1 MKRLNAGI
9 SDIRKIQSRQSAENV
24 AKTGFNRTQNPLSC
38 VDVRQAIDAKTT
50 TFKPRNPS
58 LTNFKS
64 TRARD
69 DSILRQSDRF
79 HNLQLDHTKEQ
90 REFQVNAVKQAR
102 KQASTHGSKFLSST
116 SVKI

>member
-1 MKRLNAGI
+1 MTGI
-9 SDIRKIQSRQSAENV
+9 TRTSNPLTCVDHKQATE
-24 AKTGFNRTQNPLSC
+24 AKTQ
-38 VDVRQAIDAKTT
+38 

-58 LTNFKS
+58 LTNMKS

-69 DSILRQSDRF
+69 DSILRQSDRY
-79 HNLQLDHTKEQ
+79 HNQMLDHTREQ

-102 KQASTHGSKFLSST
+102 KQASTHGSKFLSSQ